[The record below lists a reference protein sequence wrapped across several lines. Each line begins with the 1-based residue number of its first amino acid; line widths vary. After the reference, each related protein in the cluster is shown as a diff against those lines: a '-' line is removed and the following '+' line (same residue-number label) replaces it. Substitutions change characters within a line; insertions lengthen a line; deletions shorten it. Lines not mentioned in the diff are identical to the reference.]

1 MQDNTSELVSK
12 WSSSDISQRIDVLDG
27 LRRLNLESTVLCFFG
42 ERLNCISGSEPP
54 VIKVMDESTAE
65 SMHRANPPKLLNWL
79 LYQRKYD
86 NYCQILRDFAAEI
99 LARRKSNPTPNN
111 DMLHTLLHT
120 QDPQT
125 GTSVTHEQVIE
136 EILTLVIG
144 STTAPCLLTL
154 TIYYLLQHP
163 HCTATARD
171 EIVTVIGSTSTQFTQ
186 SDLFNLPYC
195 TAILRES
202 LRLSAA
208 APGFNIGPI
217 PSSSPAPVTLAGGQY
232 ALPPKTS
239 IIALLASVNRDPDV
253 FGPDPEA
260 LRPER
265 MLGDAFEK
273 LPKGAKMWFG
283 NGKRKCIAEHFG
295 WQWGMVTLVSVLRG
309 VELRMDEGG
318 YELRMDGAYNIK
330 PVRFYVRAGP
340 RRGEWRGCKA
350 GIHDFPR

>member
-1 MQDNTSELVSK
+1 MIITAKYCATS
-12 WSSSDISQRIDVLDG
+12 
-27 LRRLNLESTVLCFFG
+27 
-42 ERLNCISGSEPP
+42 PP
-54 VIKVMDESTAE
+54 RSLPD
-65 SMHRANPPKLLNWL
+65 ANPTRLLTTI
-79 LYQRKYD
+79 
-86 NYCQILRDFAAEI
+86 C
-99 LARRKSNPTPNN
+99 STPSYIPRTHKQGPP
-111 DMLHTLLHT
+111 L
-120 QDPQT
+120 
-125 GTSVTHEQVIE
+125 THEQVID

-154 TIYYLLQHP
+154 TFYYLLQHP
-163 HCTATARD
+163 HIIATARD
-171 EIVTVIGSTSTQFTQ
+171 EIATVIGSPSTQVTQ
-186 SDLFNLPYC
+186 SDLSNLPYC

-208 APGFNIGPI
+208 APGFNIEPI
-217 PSSSPAPVTLAGGQY
+217 PSSSRAPVTLAGGQY
-232 ALPPKTS
+232 ALPPKTP

-260 LRPER
+260 FRPER

-273 LPKGAKMWFG
+273 LPKGAKRWFG

-295 WQWGMVTLVSVLRG
+295 WPWGMVTLVCVLRG